1 VASPM
6 RRERV
11 AEQILHE
18 LGDIVQN
25 GIHDPRKGWVTVV
38 RVEMS
43 PDLCYARAFVSV
55 YGDEEAKRAA
65 LAVLE
70 RAARFVRGE
79 IGRRVRLR
87 QTPEITFLLDQSIE
101 QGQRIQDI
109 LRETPIPPP
118 EGEEQA

>member
-1 VASPM
+1 
-6 RRERV
+6 
-11 AEQILHE
+11 L
-18 LGDIVQN
+18 
-25 GIHDPRKGWVTVV
+25 
-38 RVEMS
+38 
-43 PDLCYARAFVSV
+43 
-55 YGDEEAKRAA
+55 
-65 LAVLE
+65 
-70 RAARFVRGE
+70 RGE